1 MNRPRRSAPP
11 ITNGDPADYSI
22 GGVRIAC
29 LSIRIALLHG
39 NDAVIGRGGGEAR
52 KDSKQQ
58 WQEHEIV
65 DQAHGKQ
72 REI

>member
-1 MNRPRRSAPP
+1 MGLLLRAPGMK
-11 ITNGDPADYSI
+11 TSKA
-22 GGVRIAC
+22 RLTA
-29 LSIRIALLHG
+29 HG
-39 NDAVIGRGGGEAR
+39 PGGGGEAR